1 MTIEQAKQRIANYE
15 KRSIEAAAKMRK
27 FWKQADVDRCLEA
40 SLKWHCKAE
49 ELAQQY
55 GLN

>member
-15 KRSIEAAAKMRK
+15 KRSIEADAKMRK
-27 FWKQADVDRCLEA
+27 VWKQADVDRCLEA
-40 SLKWHCKAE
+40 SRKWHCKAE
-49 ELAQQY
+49 ELAQQF